1 MRKAVTAVLIV
12 IVLGGLTLASLAS
25 AQNKRFI
32 TVEGADL
39 RAKLKEALRLRNQ
52 SRSAKTS
59 WVAYSFDVK
68 PGMAIDAVVTDSGGQ
83 TFGLDLATGSLPY
96 ETRNVA
102 VFLMYAPDGR
112 TVERGELYNL
122 DRRRDYEGY
131 PVYWLG
137 RAGIEESLSLL
148 QDAVLSTK
156 DGRSAKRLTEAVA
169 VHNHRSSETALK
181 NILYSA
187 ADERAR
193 MTAITWL
200 GRAHDGQTYLI
211 EAARDERLGLVLRE
225 RAVAALVENN
235 APPAVLQTLYGG
247 VNDREVRSQIIRLS
261 LKGDNKDE
269 VAEFLSTLMKSES
282 DPALKSEAISKLR
295 QTPGPRSL
303 SALSEVAE
311 SPAESAEMQ
320 IEAVR
325 AIGLSDTEGAV
336 PTLIRIAKS
345 HPSARVRQ
353 EAVRQLGRRNEESA
367 QKFLRE
373 LGPN

>member
-1 MRKAVTAVLIV
+1 M
-12 IVLGGLTLASLAS
+12 
-25 AQNKRFI
+25 
-32 TVEGADL
+32 EGADL
-39 RAKLKEALRLRNQ
+39 RAKLKEALRLRGQ
-52 SRSAKTS
+52 RRSATNS

-83 TFGLDLATGSLPY
+83 TFALDLATGSLPY

-122 DRRRDYEGY
+122 DRRRNYEGY

-137 RAGIEESLSLL
+137 HAGIEESLSLL
-148 QDAVLSTK
+148 QEAVLSAR
-156 DGRSAKRLTEAVA
+156 DGRTAKRLTEAAA
-169 VHNHRSSETALK
+169 VHNHRSSETALR

-193 MTAITWL
+193 MTAINWL
-200 GRAHDGQTYLI
+200 GRVPDGQTYLI
-211 EAARDERLGLVLRE
+211 ETARDERLGLVLRK
-225 RAVAALVENN
+225 RAVAALVEKT
-235 APPAVLQTLYGG
+235 PA
-247 VNDREVRSQIIRLS
+247 
-261 LKGDNKDE
+261 
-269 VAEFLSTLMKSES
+269 
-282 DPALKSEAISKLR
+282 
-295 QTPGPRSL
+295 PRSL

-311 SPAESAEMQ
+311 NPRESAEMQ

-325 AIGLSDTEGAV
+325 AIGLSNTEGAV
-336 PTLIRIAKS
+336 PVLIRIAKS

-353 EAVRQLGRRNEESA
+353 EAVKQLGRRNEESA

-373 LGPN
+373 LGSN

>member
-12 IVLGGLTLASLAS
+12 IALGGLTLASRAG

-39 RAKLKEALRLRNQ
+39 RAKLKEALRLRSQ
-52 SRSAKTS
+52 SRSATNS

-122 DRRRDYEGY
+122 DRPRNYEGY

-137 RAGIEESLSLL
+137 HAGIEESLSLL
-148 QDAVLSTK
+148 QEAVLSAK
-156 DGRSAKRLTEAVA
+156 DATSAKRLTEAVA
-169 VHNHRSSETALK
+169 VHNHRSSETALR

-200 GRAHDGQTYLI
+200 GRAPGGQTYLI
-211 EAARDERLGLVLRE
+211 ETARDERLGLVLRE
-225 RAVAALVENN
+225 RAVAAL
-235 APPAVLQTLYGG
+235 
-247 VNDREVRSQIIRLS
+247 
-261 LKGDNKDE
+261 
-269 VAEFLSTLMKSES
+269 AEKRT
-282 DPALKSEAISKLR
+282 D
-295 QTPGPRSL
+295 PRSL

-311 SPAESAEMQ
+311 SPGESAEMQ

-367 QKFLRE
+367 RKFLRE
-373 LGPN
+373 LGLN